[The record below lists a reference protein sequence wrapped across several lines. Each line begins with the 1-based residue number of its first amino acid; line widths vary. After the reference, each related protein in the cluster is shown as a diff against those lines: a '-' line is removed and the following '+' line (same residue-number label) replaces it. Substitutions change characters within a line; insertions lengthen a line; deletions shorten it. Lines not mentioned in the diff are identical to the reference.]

1 MFASYRQTMKFE
13 TYCVILLLGVMIYPA
28 FGGKRQE
35 EINRLTEEKTQLS
48 ADNTDLKIQV
58 HNLQDE
64 LKKLNESIYTS
75 K

>member
-1 MFASYRQTMKFE
+1 MKFE
-13 TYCVILLLGVMIYPA
+13 TCYVFLFLGAMIYPA

-35 EINRLTEEKTQLS
+35 EIKRLTEENTQLS
-48 ADNTDLKIQV
+48 ADNTDLTIQV